1 MILCGIESHVCVQQ
15 TALDLLR
22 EEYDV
27 FLVCDAV
34 SSQRPYDRT
43 VAINRLREAGAVLT
57 TTESI
62 IFDLMRD
69 AKHPNF
75 KAISGLI
82 KKQKE
87 VPDVHLFDN
96 SQFL

>member
-1 MILCGIESHVCVQQ
+1 MLCGIEGHVCVQQ
-15 TALDLLR
+15 TTLDLLA
-22 EEYDV
+22 EDFDV
-27 FLVCDAV
+27 FLICDAT

-43 VAINRLREAGAVLT
+43 IALNRLKEAGAILT

-75 KAISGLI
+75 KQISTLI

-87 VPDVHLFDN
+87 VPGINLFDN
-96 SQFL
+96 RETI

>member
-1 MILCGIESHVCVQQ
+1 LCGIEGHVCVQQ

-22 EEYDV
+22 EEYEV

-43 VAINRLREAGAVLT
+43 VALNRLRDAGAILT

-69 AKHPNF
+69 AKNPQF
-75 KAISGLI
+75 RTISGMI
-82 KKQKE
+82 KKAKE
-87 VPDVHLFDN
+87 VPDVHLFD
-96 SQFL
+96 SQNTL